1 MKQNPNFMLRRVVD
15 AYVLVPVGEATR
27 KFPGMVNLNDT
38 SVFLWECLAQE
49 QTLGTLVDALVDTY
63 EVTEQ
68 EAREDTENFL
78 ETLQKIGA
86 VV

>member
-1 MKQNPNFMLRRVVD
+1 MLRRVVD
-15 AYVLVPVGEATR
+15 AHVLVPVGEATR

-49 QTLGTLVDALVDTY
+49 QTPETLVDALMDTY
-63 EVTEQ
+63 EVTE
-68 EAREDTENFL
+68 EKAWKDTENFL

-86 VV
+86 VM